1 MAKTL
6 REFYDDLSVT
16 SKNWFTKECDLWF
29 NEFEPDCVRKYKPV
43 TENMKDFKYKSSYTP
58 KSSYSYYSSDTKMKD
73 LEAMWVANLIHLRD
87 ELKVITDEQV
97 AEALKEYYG
106 HMKDFNDMKLFLACK
121 ERSNQIDVL
130 KYYLDKNYDN
140 SEGYPLRYGLFM
152 VNDYGNIINE
162 LNFENVAIR
171 SLSTREFVSMIEIF
185 GDKALEMLA
194 EKNPRDFAQKYREM
208 QEEVKA
214 YQPKQEYV
222 DLHKKMQDIFDRKFF
237 VDGSWTR
244 DDKRDIIKQMYASDW
259 IDRALSRFEDFAK
272 DILSVDHR
280 YSKMI
285 YMLVQECPSLGNK
298 IYEAKKPNE
307 EINPNDSVDM
317 TFRYSKEIRKLG
329 KIANI
334 CARESLSKANNGF
347 LKDIGSII
355 RLTGY
360 NFNEIYNMM
369 YPDEIEAL
377 V

>member
-16 SKNWFTKECDLWF
+16 SKNWFRDKCDLWF
-29 NEFEPDCVRKYKPV
+29 NEFEPNCVRKYKPV

-58 KSSYSYYSSDTKMKD
+58 KSSYSYYNSDTKMTD

-106 HMKDFNDMKLFLACK
+106 HMKEFHDMKLFLACK

-140 SEGYPLRYGLFM
+140 DEGYPLKYGLFM
-152 VNDYGNIINE
+152 VNDYSNIINE
-162 LNFENVAIR
+162 LNFEAISIR
-171 SLSTREFVSMIEIF
+171 SLKTSEFVSMIEIF
-185 GDKALEMLA
+185 GDKSLEILA
-194 EKNPRDFAQKYREM
+194 EKNPKDFAQKYKEM
-208 QEEVKA
+208 QEEVQA
-214 YQPKQEYV
+214 YQPKQEYI

-237 VDGSWTR
+237 VDNSWTR
-244 DDKRDIIKQMYASDW
+244 DDKRDIIIQMYASDW
-259 IDRALSRFEDFAK
+259 IDRALRRFEDFAK

-280 YSKMI
+280 YSKLI

-307 EINPNDSVDM
+307 EINPNDPVDM

-369 YPDEIEAL
+369 YPDEIEA
-377 V
+377 VI